1 MSTFRLANPTI
12 ILLSAAT
19 MALIAAFAPVPFS
32 LSGTALAQELP
43 TDDPPVNFR
52 VTSYG
57 HDWVSVAWEVPR
69 DRGIT
74 YFILQSSSDWRVEGP
89 TNGGAGHGWTHI
101 TVEPDTQ
108 YSFVLTLQDDS
119 KTTIIEASVSGRTP
133 PAPTP
138 ALSND
143 ATLRTLTLS
152 GINIGTFNSAITS
165 YSAQVANNVTETTV
179 TATVSHSGASY
190 VIKRGGVVDTDGVI
204 SLAVGSNSIT
214 IEVTAEDGATTRIY
228 TVSVTRGN
236 TPSSPNFRV
245 HSSTHDLVYVA
256 WEIPHGR
263 DITSYVLQR
272 YEPDGSASPYARWE
286 GSTHG
291 GAAHGQGDGTV
302 QPDTQYRYVLML
314 KNNPGAIIIE
324 TSVSVRTP
332 RAPSSDPTPPDP
344 SPPPSTDA
352 TLSTLTFSGIDIGTF
367 DSATTSYTA
376 QVANNVTE
384 TTVTATVNHS
394 GASYVIKLNGV
405 EDADGVIPL
414 AVGSNVIAIEV
425 TAQDGST
432 SQTYTVS
439 VTRSEPPQP
448 PPPPTRSN
456 DATLSTLTLSGI
468 NFGTFDSATTSYS
481 AQVANAVAQT
491 TATPTPNHSGA
502 SYVIKLNGV
511 VDTDGVIPLAVGSN
525 VIAIEVTAQ
534 DSVTTRTYT
543 VSVTRSEPRQPP
555 PPPNLSNEATLST
568 LTLSGID
575 IGTFDSATTSYT
587 ARVAN
592 AVAQT
597 TATPTPNHPG
607 ASYVIKLNGVEDADG
622 VIPLAVGSN
631 VIAIEVTAQDGA
643 TTRTYTVSVTRSE
656 LPQPPPPP
664 NLSNDAMLSA
674 LTLSGINFGTFDSAT
689 TSYSAQVANNATE
702 TTVTA
707 TVNHSGASYNVKLN
721 GMEDGDGVIPL
732 AVGSNVIAIEVTAQ
746 DGSTSQTYTVIVT
759 RDALPTSVPDEETPT
774 PVTGELPTDDP
785 PVNFRVTSYSHNS
798 VSVAWE
804 VPRNR
809 GITNFI
815 LQRYEPDGDA
825 LLSGR
830 WESPTN
836 GGAGHG
842 WSKGTLEPDAQ
853 YRYVLM
859 LKDDSGT
866 TIIEASVSARTL
878 PAPTDTS
885 ATPEPRASTDAT
897 LSSLSLSSID
907 LRLGDRLRPFNPE
920 WTHYNASVAEDV
932 TETTVTATVNNPKAS
947 YKVKLGGVVDADGV
961 IPLALGSSVITIAV
975 TAEDGVT
982 TRIYIVRVT
991 RSELPQTPPQT
1002 PHRLTKV
1009 SGDDQE
1015 GMASAQLAEPF
1026 VVSVLE
1032 QDSSPLAGMGVTFSV
1047 TAGGGLLSSTT
1058 ATTDANGRAATWLTL
1073 GSDLGTNTVEA
1084 TVEGLEPVT
1093 FTAIGQESPFA
1104 SLFDLFLSGKLVALP
1119 DSPQLAQNAPN
1130 PFNSQTVIP
1139 YFLLQPGLVR
1149 LEVFALTGQRVA
1161 VLIQGQQQSGYHRLH
1176 WDGQDDAGRPL
1187 ASGIYLYR
1195 LVTSEDVLTRKLTL
1209 LR

>member
-12 ILLSAAT
+12 ILLSAAA
-19 MALIAAFAPVPFS
+19 MALIAAFAPGPFS
-32 LSGTALAQELP
+32 LGSTALAQELP
-43 TDDPPVNFR
+43 TDNPPVNFR

-74 YFILQSSSDWRVEGP
+74 YFILRLSNGWSVEGQ
-89 TNGGAGHGWTHI
+89 TNGGAGHGWTQI

-119 KTTIIEASVSGRTP
+119 KTTIIETSVSVRTP

-143 ATLRTLTLS
+143 ATLSALTLS
-152 GINIGTFNSAITS
+152 GINIGTFASAITS
-165 YSAQVANNVTETTV
+165 YSAQVANNATETTV
-179 TATVSHSGASY
+179 TATVNHSGASY
-190 VIKRGGVVDTDGVI
+190 VIKLGGVVDTDGVI
-204 SLAVGSNSIT
+204 PLAVGSNSIT

-228 TVSVTRGN
+228 TVSVTRGDDLR
-236 TPSSPNFRV
+236 TPNFRV

-256 WEIPHGR
+256 WEIPHDR

-291 GAAHGQGDGTV
+291 GAGHGQGDGTV

-324 TSVSVRTP
+324 TSVSVRTS

-344 SPPPSTDA
+344 SPPTSTDA
-352 TLSTLTFSGIDIGTF
+352 TLSALTLSGIDIGTF
-367 DSATTSYTA
+367 DSATTSYSA

-384 TTVTATVNHS
+384 TTVAATVNHS
-394 GASYVIKLNGV
+394 GASYNVKLNGM
-405 EDADGVIPL
+405 EDGDGVIPL

-425 TAQDGST
+425 TA
-432 SQTYTVS
+432 
-439 VTRSEPPQP
+439 E
-448 PPPPTRSN
+448 
-456 DATLSTLTLSGI
+456 
-468 NFGTFDSATTSYS
+468 
-481 AQVANAVAQT
+481 
-491 TATPTPNHSGA
+491 
-502 SYVIKLNGV
+502 
-511 VDTDGVIPLAVGSN
+511 
-525 VIAIEVTAQ
+525 
-534 DSVTTRTYT
+534 
-543 VSVTRSEPRQPP
+543 
-555 PPPNLSNEATLST
+555 
-568 LTLSGID
+568 
-575 IGTFDSATTSYT
+575 
-587 ARVAN
+587 
-592 AVAQT
+592 
-597 TATPTPNHPG
+597 
-607 ASYVIKLNGVEDADG
+607 
-622 VIPLAVGSN
+622 
-631 VIAIEVTAQDGA
+631 DGA
-643 TTRTYTVSVTRSE
+643 TTRIYTVSVTRSE

-664 NLSNDAMLSA
+664 TLSNDATLSA
-674 LTLSGINFGTFDSAT
+674 LTLSGIDIGTFDSAT

-830 WESPTN
+830 WENPTN

-859 LKDDSGT
+859 LKDDSGK
-866 TIIEASVSARTL
+866 TIIEASVSVQTL
-878 PAPTDTS
+878 PDPTDTS
-885 ATPEPRASTDAT
+885 PTPEPSASTDAT
-897 LSSLSLSSID
+897 LSSLSLSFID
-907 LRLGDRLRPFNPE
+907 LRLGGRLRPFSPA

-932 TETTVTATVNNPKAS
+932 TETTVTATVNNPEAS
-947 YKVKLGGVVDADGV
+947 YKVKLGGVVDDDGV

-982 TRIYIVRVT
+982 TRIYTVRVT
-991 RSELPQTPPQT
+991 RSELPQTPPQM
-1002 PHRLTKV
+1002 PHSLTKV

-1032 QDSSPLAGMGVTFSV
+1032 QDSSPLAGVGVTFSVTAGGGLLSSTTATTDANGQAATRLTLGSDLGTNTVEATVEGLEPATFTATATEQAMPHSLTKVSGDDQEGTAGILLDESFVVLVMNEEGAAMAGVVVSFSV

-1139 YFLLQPGLVR
+1139 YFLLQPGLAR
-1149 LEVFALTGQRVA
+1149 LEIFALTGQRVA
-1161 VLIQGQQQSGYHRLH
+1161 VLIQGQQQSGYHRVH

-1195 LVTSEDVLTRKLTL
+1195 LITSEDVLTRKLTL